1 MRPEASKNNYEFF
14 QNMDQSSMYKAVKS
28 VSNGALIES
37 SSVKSFSNCDSDDI
51 TDLAKPVCKKFNN
64 LINLLYSNR
73 PNKRIVNYLNIN
85 EYKYLSYWLLQEFN
99 SNDVNF
105 SDISENFYNNII
117 KNNNNFLSKESL
129 KSAVKIIQPMN
140 FEYMKILD
148 NLYKNY
154 SEFYTII
161 SSRTQDVEES
171 CNKYTQGC
179 HDSYELGIKK
189 CSDKS
194 SELYEALQS
203 FKASY
208 EDSLNFSGI
217 KDICDSVKLK
227 KLRSYDEIMKKEP
240 IEFKTEND
248 KSNMFTPVFAPTVGV
263 LGTLII
269 FYKFTPLGPWLRNT
283 VNKKKIKNTINSE
296 IHQLLNVD
304 ENNNINI
311 NSGPYNVRY
320 HSQ

>member
-99 SNDVNF
+99 TNKVKFSN
-105 SDISENFYNNII
+105 ISENFYNNN
-117 KNNNNFLSKESL
+117 KKTYNNFFSMESL
-129 KSAVKIIQPMN
+129 KSAVEIIQPMN
-140 FEYMKILD
+140 FEDMNILD

-154 SEFYTII
+154 SEIYAII
-161 SSRTQDVEES
+161 SSGTENVKES
-171 CNKYTQGC
+171 CSQYIEQCNNYF
-179 HDSYELGIKK
+179 ELGNNK
-189 CSDKS
+189 CSDNS
-194 SELYEALQS
+194 SDFCKAIHS
-203 FKASY
+203 FKESY
-208 EDSLNFSGI
+208 ENSFKLYGIEDIWDSF
-217 KDICDSVKLK
+217 KLK
-227 KLRSYDEIMKKEP
+227 ESQSKDKISEQKSTELI
-240 IEFKTEND
+240 TENE
-248 KSNMFTPVFAPTVGV
+248 KSNMFTPILAPIIGLVG
-263 LGTLII
+263 TSII
-269 FYKFTPLGPWLRNT
+269 SYKFTPLGPWLRNT
-283 VNKKKIKNTINSE
+283 VNKKKEIKNTINRE
-296 IHQLLNVD
+296 THGLLNGD

-320 HSQ
+320 HS